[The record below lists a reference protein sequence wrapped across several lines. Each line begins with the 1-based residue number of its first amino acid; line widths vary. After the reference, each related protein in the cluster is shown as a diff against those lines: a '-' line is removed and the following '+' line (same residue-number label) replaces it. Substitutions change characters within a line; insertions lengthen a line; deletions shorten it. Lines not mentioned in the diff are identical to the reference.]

1 MNREG
6 LEAWEGCAVFRKTIV
21 KIWIDVAAHEG
32 KGLECELGQ
41 GLSALDHNVREDE
54 VRNLP
59 PDVQLRNILMAPG
72 KC

>member
-1 MNREG
+1 
-6 LEAWEGCAVFRKTIV
+6 
-21 KIWIDVAAHEG
+21 
-32 KGLECELGQ
+32 
-41 GLSALDHNVREDE
+41 VREDE